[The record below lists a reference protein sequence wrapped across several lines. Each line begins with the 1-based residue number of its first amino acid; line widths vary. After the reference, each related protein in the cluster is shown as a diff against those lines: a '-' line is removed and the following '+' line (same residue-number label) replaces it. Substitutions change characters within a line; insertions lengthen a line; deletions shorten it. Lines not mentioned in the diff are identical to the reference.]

1 MYSDPKKRKLIE
13 NELLKPYPDK
23 KVHYSNKYYG
33 LLKRLC
39 EKYGYDVSD
48 ESIFIEL
55 ESALIYND
63 NWTRLKKAQREFL
76 NEKAKNVIKD
86 LKKKFK

>member
-1 MYSDPKKRKLIE
+1 MIE
-13 NELLKPYPDK
+13 NELIKSYPDK
-23 KVHYSNKYYG
+23 KVHYSNNYYAR
-33 LLKRLC
+33 LKRLC

-48 ESIFIEL
+48 ESIFNEL
-55 ESALIYND
+55 EDALTYSD
-63 NWTRLKKAQREFL
+63 NWTVLKKAQREFL